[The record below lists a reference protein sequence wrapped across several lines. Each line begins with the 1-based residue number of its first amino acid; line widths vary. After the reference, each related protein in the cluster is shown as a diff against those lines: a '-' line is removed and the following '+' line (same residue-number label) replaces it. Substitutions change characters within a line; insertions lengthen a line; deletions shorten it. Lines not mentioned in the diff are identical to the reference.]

1 MSSSE
6 IMPPASDLLESMRAV
21 GYSADT
27 AIADLIDNSIAAK
40 AKTVTI
46 GFETVGEAYLSM
58 LDDGLGM
65 TLEELRDAMRLAG
78 KPPSTLRA
86 KNDLGRF
93 GLGLKTASFSQA
105 KRLTVVSKS
114 NGSML
119 SAAVWDLDEVQESKS
134 WKLLWLS
141 EDEISKLPDI
151 SGLTSLKAGTLV
163 IWEKLDLLL
172 ADSQHDPAELTRI
185 LARVSEH
192 LALVFHRFLD
202 GAPSDRISIF
212 VNSKRLQAIDP
223 FFTKNPGT
231 QIKPE
236 TRINLS
242 GSEITVTPYILP
254 HLSQLTR
261 EERSESE
268 FLKQRFRETQ
278 GFYIYREKRLISFGS
293 WFRLAP
299 RSELSKL
306 ARVKVD
312 TPNTL
317 DTIWKLGVMKSSVQP
332 PEELK
337 RKLAHLV
344 PNIINESKRV
354 VTRKGAIAPNI
365 DSLSSWNFREI
376 GKHKFNLEIDR
387 NHPLIQALDQTA
399 TEQQRTIMA
408 ALFSQLETGLPVVE
422 LAQRINGDNVHGA
435 EVRSKE
441 ELLEFASSLYVSI
454 RPLYQDDSSAVKAIL
469 RMEPF
474 LSDPFKQEIV
484 NENLTSIIQKTINLE
499 GE

>member
-6 IMPPASDLLESMRAV
+6 IMPPAADLLESMRAV

-27 AIADLIDNSIAAK
+27 AVADLIDNSIAAK
-40 AKTVTI
+40 AKSVTI
-46 GFETVGEAYLSM
+46 GFETVGEPYLSI

-65 TLEELRDAMRLAG
+65 NKEELRVAMRLAG
-78 KPPSTLRA
+78 KPPSAPRS
-86 KNDLGRF
+86 KYDLGRF

-114 NGSML
+114 NGSETF
-119 SAAVWDLDEVQESKS
+119 AAVWDLDEVQASNT

-141 EDEISKLPDI
+141 EEEISKLPDI
-151 SGLTSLKAGTLV
+151 SGLDSLKAGTLV

-172 ADSQHDPAELTRI
+172 ADSQNDPAALTGI

-202 GAPSDRISIF
+202 GGPSDRMSIF
-212 VNSKRLQAIDP
+212 VNDKRLQAIDP

-242 GSEITVTPYILP
+242 GSEISVTPYILP
-254 HLSQLTR
+254 HLSKLTR

-317 DTIWKLGVMKSSVQP
+317 DTVWKLGVMKSSVQP
-332 PEELK
+332 PDELK

-354 VTRKGAIAPNI
+354 VTRKGAVTPNI
-365 DSLSSWNFREI
+365 DSLNAWNFREI

-399 TEQQRTIMA
+399 TEQQRRIIA
-408 ALFSQLETGLPVVE
+408 SLLYQLETGLPVIE
-422 LAQRINGDNVHGA
+422 LAQRINGDNVHAG
-435 EVRSKE
+435 EVQSKDD
-441 ELLEFASSLYVSI
+441 LLKLALSLYESI
-454 RPLYQDDSSAVKAIL
+454 RPLYQEDLLTIKAIL

-474 LSDPFKQEIV
+474 LSDPFKQELV
-484 NENLTSIIQKTINLE
+484 KENLASIIKNQE
-499 GE
+499 F

>member
-6 IMPPASDLLESMRAV
+6 IMPPGSDLLESMRAV

-40 AKTVTI
+40 ARTVTI
-46 GFETVGEAYLSM
+46 GFETVGEPYLSI
-58 LDDGLGM
+58 LDDGVGM
-65 TLEELRDAMRLAG
+65 TFEELRNAMRLAG
-78 KPPSTLRA
+78 KPPSAIRA
-86 KNDLGRF
+86 KYDLGRF

-114 NGSML
+114 SD
-119 SAAVWDLDEVQESKS
+119 SIVAAAVWDLDEVQESNS

-141 EDEISKLPDI
+141 EEEISNLPDI
-151 SGLTSLKAGTLV
+151 ASFDALQTATLV

-172 ADSQHDPAELTRI
+172 ADSKNDPAALTSI

-202 GAPSDRISIF
+202 GALSDRMSIF
-212 VNSKRLQAIDP
+212 VNSKKLQAIDP

-236 TRINLS
+236 TRISLS

-306 ARVKVD
+306 ARVRVD

-317 DTIWKLGVMKSSVQP
+317 DTVWKLGVMKSSVQP
-332 PEELK
+332 PEELR

-344 PNIINESKRV
+344 PNIINESRRV
-354 VTRKGAIAPNI
+354 VTRKGAITPNI
-365 DSLSSWNFREI
+365 DSLIPWNFREI

-399 TEQQRTIMA
+399 TETQRTIISS
-408 ALFSQLETGLPVVE
+408 LLVQLEAGLPVVE
-422 LAQRINGDNVHGA
+422 LAQRINGDSVHGS
-435 EVRSKE
+435 ESQSKD
-441 ELLEFASSLYVSI
+441 ELIEFATSLYESI
-454 RPLYQDDSSAVKAIL
+454 RPLYTDTLSAFKAIL

-474 LSDPFKQEIV
+474 LSDPFKQELL
-484 NENLTSIIQKTINLE
+484 NENQSLVIENRNRLE
-499 GE
+499 SE